1 MMGLVGKFL
10 QHNNGVL
17 KGLVFD
23 GGLTSTALFLIPGPD
38 LPSFASDLFATAA
51 NFSGEIKGGGFCG
64 ESQVCILDIFSE
76 DAFVETLGC
85 DCVLLQV

>member
-17 KGLVFD
+17 KGLAFD

-51 NFSGEIKGGGFCG
+51 YFSGEIKGGGLLGNPRCF
-64 ESQVCILDIFSE
+64 LDIFSE

-85 DCVLLQV
+85 DCVFLQV